1 MISSTEQT
9 FLWVLILA
17 MAAFSAGIFF
27 VLLRSRRRQG
37 EDVGPSLPQNS
48 GESIAKEI
56 SPPSSGISPT
66 QARQISAPSVSTEPV
81 TAAAPSLGQALGKT
95 REGFWGR
102 IQKLLSLP
110 LTSAAGKGSADLQE
124 QLEEVLY
131 TSDLGS
137 RTVEYLLHDL
147 KWDSSLEP
155 ASLLQSLQSQ
165 LKEKMLAELQVLEAL
180 PAPVV
185 GKPRIIMVV
194 GVNGA
199 GKTTSIGKLAHLYHQ
214 QNLKVLVAAGDTFR
228 AAAGEQ
234 LKTWSER
241 AQVEIF
247 WPSGTQDPSGIAF
260 QATQKAV
267 QESFDVALIDTAG
280 RLHTQAH
287 LMEELKKVKRSIAK
301 ALPGA
306 PHEILLVLDANSGQ
320 NALIQAENFHSALQ
334 ITGVLVTKLDGSA
347 KGGVVLGLAHQLQL
361 PVRWVGLGEGIE
373 DLQSFSAMEYVH
385 SLFEAR

>member
-1 MISSTEQT
+1 
-9 FLWVLILA
+9 
-17 MAAFSAGIFF
+17 
-27 VLLRSRRRQG
+27 
-37 EDVGPSLPQNS
+37 
-48 GESIAKEI
+48 
-56 SPPSSGISPT
+56 
-66 QARQISAPSVSTEPV
+66 
-81 TAAAPSLGQALGKT
+81 
-95 REGFWGR
+95 
-102 IQKLLSLP
+102 IQKLLILPP
-110 LTSAAGKGSADLQE
+110 LTSASGKGPAVDLQE

-137 RTVEYLLHDL
+137 RTVEYLLQDL
-147 KWDSSLEP
+147 KWDLSLEP
-155 ASLLQSLQSQ
+155 GSLLQSLQSQ
-165 LKEKMLAELQVLEAL
+165 LKEKMLAEFQNLDSTPPPALE
-180 PAPVV
+180 
-185 GKPRIIMVV
+185 KPRIIMVV

-199 GKTTSIGKLAHLYHQ
+199 GKTTSIGKLAHHYHQ
-214 QNLKVLVAAGDTFR
+214 QNLRVLVAAGDTFR

-247 WPSGTQDPSGIAF
+247 WPPGTQDPSGVAF
-260 QATQKAV
+260 QATQNAV
-267 QESFDVALIDTAG
+267 RESFDVALIDTAG

-334 ITGVLVTKLDGSA
+334 ISGVLLTKLDGSA

-373 DLQSFSAMEYVH
+373 DLQTFSATEYVQ
-385 SLFEAR
+385 SLFEAHQAR